1 MPAEPKTPGQVAYI
15 AHAHALVKETG
26 IGTHTWWSSLP
37 EHEVKVWEKTA
48 QAVRKQ
54 LEAEQADVDPREDL
68 PGTLRR
74 ARKIVRAW
82 RDNLPFESP
91 ADARDNATE
100 ALEDVEALLD

>member
-1 MPAEPKTPGQVAYI
+1 MIPADKTPGEVAHDAYERAQCQTGPGSPALWTQIHPRKRKWFDQV
-15 AHAHALVKETG
+15 
-26 IGTHTWWSSLP
+26 
-37 EHEVKVWEKTA
+37 A
-48 QAVRKQ
+48 QAVREQ
-54 LEAEQADVDPREDL
+54 LETEQADVDPREDL